1 MSNQDVTNILIVS
14 IPFFQNFKL
23 PKLLM
28 EKTVQINVLEYLVIK
43 KLNNRIR
50 SVKFYKNMW

>member
-1 MSNQDVTNILIVS
+1 
-14 IPFFQNFKL
+14 
-23 PKLLM
+23 M